1 MNAVTHGGSARRPS
15 GLGTRDELPSSARRL
30 LVAAVVTAHAGG
42 IYGLLQI
49 SAVREAVRDAVPI
62 FAGLIQ
68 PAPPAP
74 EPPAPAPRP
83 VIPSPV
89 QRAVPAPIVAAPP
102 APQPAPAEFVVEAP
116 PPQAIVAPEV
126 PAAPPSPP
134 GPSAPVQ
141 QPRTLS
147 VTDVGYLTPPRIVY
161 PSLARRLGEEGRVTL
176 RVLVDPGGVPAQILV
191 ASTSGYTRLDT
202 AAVEAIRRT
211 RFRPYSEDGFAQT
224 VWVLVPFVFALE
236 AS

>member
-1 MNAVTHGGSARRPS
+1 MNAVTYGGPARRLS
-15 GLGTRDELPSSARRL
+15 GLRTRDELPSSARRL
-30 LVAAVVTAHAGG
+30 LVTAVVAVHVGG

-49 SAVREAVRDAVPI
+49 GAVREAVRDAVPI

-74 EPPAPAPRP
+74 EPPAPAPPP
-83 VIPSPV
+83 VIPRPM

-116 PPQAIVAPEV
+116 PPQAIVAPEA

-147 VTDVGYLTPPRIVY
+147 ATDVGYLKPPQIVY
-161 PSLARRLGEEGRVTL
+161 PSMARRLGEEGRVTL

-202 AAVEAIRRT
+202 AAVDAIRRT
-211 RFRPYSEDGFAQT
+211 RFRPYSEDGVAQT
-224 VWVLVPFVFALE
+224 VWVLVPFVFSLE